1 MAKVLLRDI
10 SCFSFM
16 EKKRHKDKRIILFL
30 GTENHQ
36 GMDDQKKEGRYRRI
50 YEQLE
55 ELTGKTDQPLSRMAS
70 ICAVL
75 HHKMDHYFWTGF
87 YLCGDNRLTVG
98 PYQGP
103 VACQELEKDQ
113 GVCWAAVNGK
123 EPVVVPDVHA
133 FPGHIA
139 CDARSRSEIT
149 LPVYDSRGEV
159 CAVFDVDSTVPAAFS
174 EVDSRHL
181 QQILALVYKDINP
194 S

>member
-1 MAKVLLRDI
+1 
-10 SCFSFM
+10 
-16 EKKRHKDKRIILFL
+16 
-30 GTENHQ
+30 
-36 GMDDQKKEGRYRRI
+36 MDDQKKEGRYSRI
-50 YEQLE
+50 YEQLK
-55 ELTGKTDQPLSRMAS
+55 ELTGKTDQPLARMAS

-87 YLCGDNRLTVG
+87 YLYLDNRLTVG

-103 VACQELEKDQ
+103 VACQELEKDR
-113 GVCWAAVNGK
+113 GVCWAAVNRK
-123 EPVVVPDVHA
+123 APVVVPDVHA

-149 LPVYDSRGEV
+149 LPVFDPRGDV
-159 CAVFDVDSTVPAAFS
+159 FAVFDVDSAMPAAFS

-181 QQILALVYKDINP
+181 EKILSLIFQNLTP